1 MNCSIKKKLFKKLQN
16 HKEFQRII
24 TKVVN
29 NNVQQNSIKRD
40 TIRIQKSFCTS
51 TMAERKIQMVS
62 CEMLSRE
69 LGY

>member
-29 NNVQQNSIKRD
+29 NNVQQS
-40 TIRIQKSFCTS
+40 QKAGDN
-51 TMAERKIQMVS
+51 AEQGQIGGINRG
-62 CEMLSRE
+62 R
-69 LGY
+69 